1 MLVFICVLLIFSV
14 YYNEEPSND
23 DDNER
28 VIPDVEFQE
37 IAEKP
42 TASVVVEETAEFGP
56 HLKLSRGEEM
66 YKFQKEVAM
75 VKEEKFLCSLDLFLD
90 LFVGCCRIQG
100 CSNVPE
106 VKHYFVGTVVVI
118 TTKCQAGHIFKFA
131 SSREVNGLYA
141 NNLQSAAAILLS
153 GNNFSKVNRMA
164 EFLGLSF
171 LSEATFYRIQR
182 LYLFPAVEE
191 WWNWMRDELVKEFVD
206 QKVVVGGD
214 GQCDSPGFTAKNL
227 CYFLMELTSGYILE
241 VEVRDKRH
249 VGLASIN
256 MEKVALRNALTRLQQ
271 ALDVVEVATDA
282 SASIKKM
289 LGK

>member
-28 VIPDVEFQE
+28 VIPDVEVQE

>member
-28 VIPDVEFQE
+28 VIPDVEVQE
-37 IAEKP
+37 TAEKP

-56 HLKLSRGEEM
+56 HLKLSRGEEL

-75 VKEEKFLCSLDLFLD
+75 VKEKNFLCSLDLFLD

-214 GQCDSPGFTAKNL
+214 GQCDSPGFPAKNL

-241 VEVRDKRH
+241 VEARDKRH

-256 MEKVALRNALTRLQQ
+256 MEKEALWNALTRLQQ